1 MAQAFLIV
9 CVPVQHRWE
18 SSVAEMDQQLKHIV
32 GDTIISAAFI
42 TYCGPLTAV
51 YREALVKTWL
61 ESCRRA
67 DIAVSDGY
75 TFIGTMTKKNEV
87 TQKAGQTLLSYIF
100 SICSGWLHS

>member
-1 MAQAFLIV
+1 MFV

-18 SSVAEMDQQLKHIV
+18 SSVAELDLQLKHIV

-51 YREALVKTWL
+51 YRGVLVKTWL
-61 ESCRRA
+61 EMCRRA
-67 DIAVSDGY
+67 DIAVSDDY

-87 TQKAGQTLLSYIF
+87 AQKAVANTP
-100 SICSGWLHS
+100 